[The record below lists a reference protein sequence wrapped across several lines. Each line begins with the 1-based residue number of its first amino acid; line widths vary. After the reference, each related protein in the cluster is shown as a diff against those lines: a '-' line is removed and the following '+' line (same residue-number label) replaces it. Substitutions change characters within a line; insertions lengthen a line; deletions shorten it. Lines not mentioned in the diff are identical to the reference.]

1 MTEHDIDALF
11 ARLDELETDHAQ
23 LVAENARLRAIVNRL
38 PKTADGV
45 PVIPFVDQVY
55 SVQKTNSS
63 DEPTMVDWYSR
74 DWGWCI
80 HEAEPVS
87 QCFSTLERAKEE
99 AQRHQKKDRR

>member
-1 MTEHDIDALF
+1 MSEHNIDDLL
-11 ARLDELETDHAQ
+11 ARIDELEIAIHH
-23 LVAENARLRAIVNRL
+23 LEAENARLRAIVNRL

-55 SVQKTNSS
+55 SVQKSDIS
-63 DEPTMVDWYSR
+63 DEPALVDWHSR

-87 QCFSTLERAKEE
+87 QCFSTLERAKEQ
-99 AQRHQKKDRR
+99 AQARSKKGKR